1 MSATDYGLIG
11 HPLGHSLS
19 PFIHQAILTAA
30 ALPGTYRLYDTPA
43 DRLEETVCR
52 LLRDLVGFN
61 CTIPYKEAIIPWLD
75 GLDATAQRIRS
86 VNTVYQG
93 IGYNTD
99 YAAFVSECPLE
110 AGSRVLI
117 LGAGGVSR
125 TMACAAAASGCEIW
139 IAARRPEQARRLA
152 ESIRRL
158 YPGTRLI
165 CPESL
170 EEWRCQ
176 AEKDRQGG
184 VGGGWTILN
193 GTPVGL
199 WPQTRA
205 MPLQKS
211 DLSVCDRV
219 FDTIY
224 NPVATGLVLAAR
236 SRGIPAGGGLGMLFS
251 QALAAQRIW
260 NPAAVF
266 PEQAMRS
273 VRQALANAILRQSPL
288 KIVLAGFMGSGKS
301 TVGRLIARRLDL
313 PFVDLDHE
321 IEQAAGRT
329 IPDIFAADGESVFR
343 ALERHLL
350 QVVLAREDS
359 LVLATGG
366 GALMA
371 DDAQQVLSAVP
382 ALVVFLDL
390 SLEGVLARVGSGRGR
405 PMLADRQS
413 GGWAALY
420 RQRRPRYAALADLT
434 ADAGGPPDAVAR
446 TICTNLGL
454 EGSS

>member
-19 PFIHQAILTAA
+19 PFIHQSILAAA
-30 ALPGTYRLYDTPA
+30 ALPGTYRLYDIEA
-43 DRLEETVCR
+43 DRLADTVRR
-52 LLRDLVGFN
+52 LSRDLAGFN
-61 CTIPYKEAIIPWLD
+61 CTIPYKETVIPLLT
-75 GLDATAQRIRS
+75 GLDATARRIRS
-86 VNTVYQG
+86 VNTVFEG

-99 YAAFVSECPLE
+99 YAAFISECPLQ

-152 ESIRRL
+152 ESILRL

-176 AEKDRQGG
+176 AEKDRQNG

-211 DLSVCDRV
+211 DLSFCDRV
-219 FDTIY
+219 YDTIY

-236 SRGIPAGGGLGMLFS
+236 SRGILAGSGLGMLFS
-251 QALAAQRIW
+251 QALAAQKIW
-260 NPAAVF
+260 NPTAVF
-266 PEQAMRS
+266 PEAAMRS
-273 VRQALANAILRQSPL
+273 IRQALARAIVRQFPL

-301 TVGRLIARRLDL
+301 TVGQLLARRLEL
-313 PFVDLDHE
+313 PFVDLDQE
-321 IEQAAGRT
+321 IEQAAGKT
-329 IPDIFAADGESVFR
+329 IPDIFAADGENAFR
-343 ALERHLL
+343 SLERQWL
-350 QVVLAREDS
+350 QAVLARESS
-359 LVLATGG
+359 LILATGG

-371 DDAQQVLSAVP
+371 DDAQQVLSAAP
-382 ALVVFLDL
+382 ALVVYLDL
-390 SLEGVLARVGSGRGR
+390 SLEDIKARVGSGRGR
-405 PMLADRQS
+405 PMLAEKQS
-413 GGWAALY
+413 DSWAALY
-420 RQRRPRYAALADLT
+420 RLRRPRYAALADLT
-434 ADAGGPPDAVAR
+434 ANAGAPPDVVAR
-446 TICTNLGL
+446 AICINLGL
-454 EGSS
+454 EGTL